1 VYVPGGG
8 SQPLPPLLEPLL
20 DVDPLL
26 DVEPLLDPLPEL
38 LDPLPELL
46 LLEPDEDEQAVVDP
60 VAITEPTRRTVPR
73 PTR

>member
-1 VYVPGGG
+1 MYVPGGG
-8 SQPLPPLLEPLL
+8 SQALPPLLEPLL

-26 DVEPLLDPLPEL
+26 DPLPEL
-38 LDPLPELL
+38 PDPLPELL

>member
-8 SQPLPPLLEPLL
+8 SQALPPLLE
-20 DVDPLL
+20 PLL

-60 VAITEPTRRTVPR
+60 VAITEPTRRTVPS

>member
-1 VYVPGGG
+1 MYVPGGG
-8 SQPLPPLLEPLL
+8 SQALPPLLEPLLEPLL

-26 DVEPLLDPLPEL
+26 DPLPEL
-38 LDPLPELL
+38 PDPLPELL